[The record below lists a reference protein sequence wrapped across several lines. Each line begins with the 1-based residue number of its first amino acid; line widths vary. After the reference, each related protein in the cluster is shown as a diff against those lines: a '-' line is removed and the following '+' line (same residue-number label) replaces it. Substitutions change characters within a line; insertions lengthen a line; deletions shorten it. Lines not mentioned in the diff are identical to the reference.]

1 VRVVIYLLNSRS
13 LVLMHNSEI
22 IPDLQNDWD
31 SYSDISL

>member
-1 VRVVIYLLNSRS
+1 
-13 LVLMHNSEI
+13 MHNSEI